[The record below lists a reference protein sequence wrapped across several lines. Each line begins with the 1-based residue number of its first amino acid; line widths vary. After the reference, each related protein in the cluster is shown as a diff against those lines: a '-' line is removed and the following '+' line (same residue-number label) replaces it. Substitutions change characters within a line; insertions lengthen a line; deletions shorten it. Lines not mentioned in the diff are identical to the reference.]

1 MHFYTLAFPLV
12 FFSFMFTKVVCVVF
26 SRFWIW
32 VIEFNFFPFN
42 FFIFWS
48 SPFFTF
54 NFFFFFF
61 SLLFF
66 SSFLCFLFL
75 ILLWPPR
82 LVLLW
87 VVALSTH
94 PTTSTNCLLVLH
106 HHLVALVASSLPCCL
121 VAIII
126 SSLPHLLHCFIIIS
140 SQLVT
145 ASMPRCFVTIHHY
158 LTTSLP
164 CRSLSLPHYLV
175 APLRWVEV
183 PFDPPICCFVALHL
197 ITSLFCC
204 LTTFVG

>member
-1 MHFYTLAFPLV
+1 MHFYTLAFLLV

-26 SRFWIW
+26 FRFWIW
-32 VIEFNFFPFN
+32 VIEFKFFPFK
-42 FFIFWS
+42 
-48 SPFFTF
+48 
-54 NFFFFFF
+54 FFFFLVLTFFHIQFF

-75 ILLWPPR
+75 ILLRPPR

-87 VVALSTH
+87 VVASSTH

-106 HHLVALVASSLPCCL
+106 CHLVALMASSLPYCL

-126 SSLPHLLHCFIIIS
+126 SSLLHLPHCFIVVS

-145 ASMPRCFVTIHHY
+145 ASMPRCFVAIHHY

-175 APLRWVEV
+175 ALLRWVEV
-183 PFDPPICCFVALHL
+183 PSNPPICCFVVLHL
-197 ITSLFCC
+197 VTSLFCC